1 MTRDPEGQSV
11 TWVRGDG
18 RTWGASVHGGGVAS
32 LSVSSWNRPRT
43 LSRPPARLSTITST
57 THGRPGAT
65 LRAVS
70 RLPSYHL
77 LHVTMRTC
85 THIHA
90 HSHMHTHSH
99 AHTCTRAHSQTRH
112 AVCLSPVPSR
122 MEVGVLCS
130 LACPDPGRPPAHRRP
145 VSLRMRPLRLQQ
157 LCLREGPRA
166 SSPRGPGH
174 TLSPRSEL
182 RSCRAGLL
190 WLQFLVAL

>member
-1 MTRDPEGQSV
+1 MGCVCAWGWGGLTLGQLLESPKNTEQASCTSV
-11 TWVRGDG
+11 YNHEHDT
-18 RTWGASVHGGGVAS
+18 
-32 LSVSSWNRPRT
+32 
-43 LSRPPARLSTITST
+43 RPPQ
-57 THGRPGAT
+57 AT

-145 VSLRMRPLRLQQ
+145 ASLRMRPLRLQQ